1 MKKYII
7 HTFVALMLILSVNT
21 PAHAA
26 TIAELQTLLNQL
38 QVQLNALS
46 SGPMSMS
53 IKFVPNTENVVG
65 IWDVFAPGMGRNNT
79 WGADWR
85 WDITFQNKG
94 VQTRTIKKI
103 TVLHESTGEGWSTD
117 RVRMYD
123 HMNGY
128 PLLVQGYNS
137 KYVSDLDLA
146 ITPGKNITLQLYGQS
161 ESSAYTEATV
171 KVYLTDGT
179 SVAVR
184 VSPNTPS
191 IVII

>member
-1 MKKYII
+1 MKKHIIYIFI
-7 HTFVALMLILSVNT
+7 ACTLMFSISSS
-21 PAHAA
+21 AHAS
-26 TIAELQTLLNQL
+26 TVAELQALLVQL
-38 QVQLNALS
+38 QAQLNALS

-85 WDITFQNKG
+85 WDMTFHNKG
-94 VQTRTIKKI
+94 VQTKTIKKI
-103 TVLHESTGEGWSTD
+103 TILHESTGEGWSTD
-117 RVRMYD
+117 RERMYD

-128 PLLVQGYNS
+128 PLLVKGYNRD
-137 KYVSDLDLA
+137 YVSDLDLN
-146 ITPGKNITLQLYGQS
+146 ITPGKNMTLQVYGQPETNVYS
-161 ESSAYTEATV
+161 EATV
-171 KVYLTDGT
+171 RIYFTDGT

-184 VSPNTPS
+184 VSLNTPS

>member
-26 TIAELQTLLNQL
+26 TIAELQVLLNQL
-38 QVQLNALS
+38 QAQLNALS
-46 SGPMSMS
+46 SGPMSVS

-85 WDITFQNKG
+85 WDMTFHNKG
-94 VQTRTIKKI
+94 VQTKTIKKI
-103 TVLHESTGEGWSTD
+103 TILHESTGEGWSTD
-117 RVRMYD
+117 RERMYD

-128 PLLVQGYNS
+128 PLLVKGYNRD
-137 KYVSDLDLA
+137 YVSDLDLN
-146 ITPGKNITLQLYGQS
+146 ITPGKNMTLQVYGQP
-161 ESSAYTEATV
+161 ETSAYSEATV
-171 KVYLTDGT
+171 RIYFTDGT